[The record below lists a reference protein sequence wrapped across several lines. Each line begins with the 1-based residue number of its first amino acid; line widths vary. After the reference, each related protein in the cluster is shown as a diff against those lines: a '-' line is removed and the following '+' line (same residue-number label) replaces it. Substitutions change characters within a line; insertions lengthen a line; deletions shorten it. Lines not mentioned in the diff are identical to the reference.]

1 MNQAYLLVDRPDF
14 GKTSVKGGRQRIVL
28 DDQRFIGN
36 VGWRQN
42 EQTYD
47 GVWAQSGRSPKRLTL
62 GYGYIADVRRI
73 FGNEGPRSTRD
84 YDSNSHLA
92 RVAYDVAPWFQPVGF
107 AYLLDLRDAP
117 VESSNTF
124 GLRATGTAPFAEDWS
139 VIYQATYAYQTDG
152 GTSGGT
158 NPVNYHAHYALGDLA
173 LGFRPL
179 GAIGA
184 GYELLGS
191 DDGRARVVTP
201 LATAHKFTGW
211 ADDRRR
217 RPGGYP
223 GRLRVRLARAALE
236 GDRAGDLPP
245 VLESRARPRLRPR
258 ARRGALAQVRRVLDG
273 AREGRLVRG
282 RRHRLAARHHAP
294 VARGDRGVLRGVDR
308 ASRRERSAP
317 TSRLRREQRRLGLG
331 TPRTTASRV
340 TMSPEQANILIAGS
354 SGSGKSTL
362 ATALLEQLMSRGYQ
376 CCFASIRK
384 ATTASSPRRSCSA
397 ARSRPPE
404 MSAIASA
411 LEQPAANLVVDLLGV
426 QLADR
431 PDFAAGLLLKLQEM
445 RARLGART
453 GSSSTKRITC
463 CQSDW
468 HPAPRDPRPR
478 ACTR

>member
-1 MNQAYLLVDRPDF
+1 MHSLVTLLALALIAAAASADTADEVVDGLAVPIVGGIVKLDIRARYEYADIDELSASNAATVRTRLGYGTQPWEGLSAYAELENIAAADHDDYFDGIPPNSRDQSVIADPPDTQMNQAYLLVDRPDF

-47 GVWAQSGRSPKRLTL
+47 GVWAQSGLFTERLTL

-117 VESSNTF
+117 GQSSNTF

-139 VIYQATYAYQTDG
+139 VVYQATYAYQTDG

-211 ADDRRR
+211 ADAIDNVGAEGIQDAYVYVS
-217 RPGGYP
+217 P
-223 GRLRVRLARAALE
+223 ALPWKVI
-236 GDRAGDLPP
+236 G
-245 VLESRARPRLRPR
+245 
-258 ARRGALAQVRRVLDG
+258 QVIYHQFWSHD
-273 AREGRLVRG
+273 RG
-282 RRHRLAARHHAP
+282 RDYGHELDAVLSRKFGAYLTVLAKAAWYED
-294 VARGDRGVLRGVDR
+294 G
-308 ASRRERSAP
+308 S
-317 TSRLRREQRRLGLG
+317 
-331 TPRTTASRV
+331 TASPPDTTRLWL
-340 TMSPEQANILIAGS
+340 E
-354 SGSGKSTL
+354 
-362 ATALLEQLMSRGYQ
+362 ATVA
-376 CCFASIRK
+376 F
-384 ATTASSPRRSCSA
+384 
-397 ARSRPPE
+397 
-404 MSAIASA
+404 
-411 LEQPAANLVVDLLGV
+411 
-426 QLADR
+426 
-431 PDFAAGLLLKLQEM
+431 
-445 RARLGART
+445 
-453 GSSSTKRITC
+453 
-463 CQSDW
+463 
-468 HPAPRDPRPR
+468 
-478 ACTR
+478 